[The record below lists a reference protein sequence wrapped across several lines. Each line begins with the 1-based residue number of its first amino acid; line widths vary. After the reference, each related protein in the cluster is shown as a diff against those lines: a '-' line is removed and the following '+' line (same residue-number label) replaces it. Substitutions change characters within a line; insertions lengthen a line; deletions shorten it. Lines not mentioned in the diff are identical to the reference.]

1 MECIK
6 VTSRDSQFAHP
17 YQIEYIEH
25 PNPTRKIDIKK
36 SENWKQ
42 AGAELSQ
49 AQSQL
54 RLRLKL
60 MI

>member
-1 MECIK
+1 MQTK
-6 VTSRDSQFAHP
+6 
-17 YQIEYIEH
+17 
-25 PNPTRKIDIKK
+25 N
-36 SENWKQ
+36 KQ

-60 MI
+60 RFTEDEAVLGKKHDQG